1 MNKHEAEA
9 FFEKNGRTYYEGGTF
24 CAAIHGPLSMLKDAQ
39 KESVIPQYRNKISAD
54 KDRKTGTLLA
64 DHAMQ
69 YASSIVEW
77 IDFAANYPELEIA
90 VTGAVGCCNSGE
102 AVAFAWYSPA
112 GAPELD
118 STFDNYPI
126 GGQVWPTVFLHTDDF
141 PPFPDFRNLC
151 QLAAPLG
158 LWQEEDHDGGWVA
171 VWKNAQGELGYTDL
185 LDQEHL
191 EWYDAEDKN
200 HIPSKVVAA
209 VDLVSKL
216 DGLEDGPEGEQ
227 VILELWKILF
237 PKVNV
242 HIQRE
247 NGKCRYLDDVG
258 GEYFLATSY
267 YSEIADCGVFF
278 GKYVT
283 EAEPLYG
290 DTPLDWGFPPTA
302 TWIPKELFT
311 YGVLTENTDE
321 EDW

>member
-54 KDRKTGTLLA
+54 KDRKTGTLLV

-126 GGQVWPTVFLHTDDF
+126 GG
-141 PPFPDFRNLC
+141 
-151 QLAAPLG
+151 
-158 LWQEEDHDGGWVA
+158 
-171 VWKNAQGELGYTDL
+171 
-185 LDQEHL
+185 
-191 EWYDAEDKN
+191 
-200 HIPSKVVAA
+200 
-209 VDLVSKL
+209 
-216 DGLEDGPEGEQ
+216 
-227 VILELWKILF
+227 
-237 PKVNV
+237 
-242 HIQRE
+242 
-247 NGKCRYLDDVG
+247 
-258 GEYFLATSY
+258 
-267 YSEIADCGVFF
+267 
-278 GKYVT
+278 
-283 EAEPLYG
+283 
-290 DTPLDWGFPPTA
+290 
-302 TWIPKELFT
+302 
-311 YGVLTENTDE
+311 
-321 EDW
+321 